1 MQPFLRVD
9 SQSVQSPQ
17 TCTYSRAVLWEPGLL
32 TAEFSAAA
40 CFSPSCP
47 WGRVLIWSQV
57 RRPAERWSWP
67 EHHFP
72 YLKWLFGKS
81 LLNQVSGKGPILV

>member
-1 MQPFLRVD
+1 MQLLLHVD
-9 SQSVQSPQ
+9 SQSVQSSQ
-17 TCTYSRAVLWEPGLL
+17 ACVYSRAVLWELLLL
-32 TAEFSAAA
+32 TAELSAAA

-57 RRPAERWSWP
+57 RTPTERWGWP

-72 YLKWLFGKS
+72 HLKW
-81 LLNQVSGKGPILV
+81 